1 MKLKLKL
8 IDQVAWILSG
18 IKINRM
24 EDKEA
29 KAALMKDYLA
39 LRKACKMAQED
50 KEEIVKKFQE
60 DWQDTL
66 APVDALRKEG
76 KPVVG
81 YDDFLE
87 AEKDANRA
95 IQDLFSREVD
105 ITLTP
110 VSFEA
115 FEGVSEDITLEQ
127 VAFLQDNGII
137 KED

>member
-60 DWQDTL
+60 DWKDEF
-66 APVDALRKEG
+66 DAVNKCRRAN

-81 YDDFLE
+81 HADYLDAEND
-87 AEKDANRA
+87 AEKA
-95 IQDLFSREVD
+95 ISDILSREVELD
-105 ITLTP
+105 IVP
-110 VSFEA
+110 VPFDA
-115 FEGVSEDITLEQ
+115 FSGASDEITLEQ
-127 VAFLQDNGII
+127 IAVLQESGIM
-137 KED
+137 KEQ

>member
-29 KAALMKDYLA
+29 KDALLKDYIA
-39 LRKACKMAQED
+39 MRKHLKAASED
-50 KEEIVKKFQE
+50 KDEIIRKFQE
-60 DWQDTL
+60 DWKGTL

-95 IQDLFSREVD
+95 IQDTFAKEVEL
-105 ITLTP
+105 TLAP
-110 VSFEA
+110 VPFDA
-115 FEGVSEDITLEQ
+115 IADVSEDITLEQ
-127 VAFLQDNGII
+127 VAFLQENGII
-137 KED
+137 KEE

>member
-24 EDKEA
+24 EDKGA
-29 KAALMKDYLA
+29 KDALLKDYIAMRKHLKAAS
-39 LRKACKMAQED
+39 ED
-50 KEEIVKKFQE
+50 KDEIIRKFQE

-87 AEKDANRA
+87 AEKDANKA
-95 IQDLFSREVD
+95 IQDTFEKEVE
-105 ITLTP
+105 LALVP
-110 VSFEA
+110 VSFDA
-115 FEGVSEDITLEQ
+115 IAGVSEDITLEQ

-137 KED
+137 KDE

>member
-24 EDKEA
+24 EDKAA

-60 DWQDTL
+60 DWKDEF
-66 APVDALRKEG
+66 DAVNKCRRAN

-81 YDDFLE
+81 HADYLE
-87 AEKDANRA
+87 AENDAEKA
-95 IQDLFSREVD
+95 ISDILSREVD
-105 ITLTP
+105 ISLTP
-110 VSFEA
+110 VSLDVFTDA
-115 FEGVSEDITLEQ
+115 SWDVTLDQ
-127 VAFLQDNGII
+127 VATLRECGII
-137 KED
+137 EG